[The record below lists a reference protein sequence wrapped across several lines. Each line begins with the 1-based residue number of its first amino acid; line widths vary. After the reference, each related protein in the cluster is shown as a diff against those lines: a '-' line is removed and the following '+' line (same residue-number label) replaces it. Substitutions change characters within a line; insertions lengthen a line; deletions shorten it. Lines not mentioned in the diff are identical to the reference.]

1 MGGLTPAELGMIRGR
16 LEAYAD
22 DLFASLQR
30 ADQRGGHQRRL
41 DRRHAAPRVLVF
53 QRPSNVAILHPSHTA
68 SGRPIGQ
75 ANGWVPRRVV
85 VEATLQEA

>member
-1 MGGLTPAELGMIRGR
+1 MIRGR

-41 DRRHAAPRVLVF
+41 DRRHAAPRVLVV
-53 QRPSNVAILHPSHTA
+53 QRPSRVAITPPVAHGERATYR
-68 SGRPIGQ
+68 SGKRVGSS
-75 ANGWVPRRVV
+75 RVV
-85 VEATLQEA
+85 VEATLQAA

>member
-1 MGGLTPAELGMIRGR
+1 MIRGR

-22 DLFASLQR
+22 DLFALLQR

-41 DRRHAAPRVLVF
+41 DGRHAAPRVLVF
-53 QRPSNVAILHPSHTA
+53 QRPSHVAILHPSHTA

-75 ANGWVPRRVV
+75 ASGWVPRRVV
-85 VEATLQEA
+85 VEATLQAA